1 MQRTVVSTGPLV
13 TWGVAARA
21 LPGQA
26 VSGDL
31 HLVKSFADRV
41 LIAALDGIGHGEEA
55 AAAARTAVDTLEKHV
70 GQSPDALVK
79 LCQAALIKTRG
90 AALTVASVDG
100 RTGTLAWLGVGS
112 VEARLLRAEPRPG
125 ADPERVILRG
135 GVVGYQ
141 IPELRVSTLPI
152 AAGDMLIF
160 TTDGVAPGLQKEWA
174 REDSPEQIASRIMEQ
189 NFKGTD
195 DALVLVVRYLG
206 MNHE

>member
-55 AAAARTAVDTLEKHV
+55 AAAARTAGDTLEKHV
-70 GQSPDALVK
+70 GQSPDAVEK

-100 RTGTLAWLGVGS
+100 RTGTLAWLG
-112 VEARLLRAEPRPG
+112 
-125 ADPERVILRG
+125 
-135 GVVGYQ
+135 
-141 IPELRVSTLPI
+141 
-152 AAGDMLIF
+152 
-160 TTDGVAPGLQKEWA
+160 
-174 REDSPEQIASRIMEQ
+174 
-189 NFKGTD
+189 
-195 DALVLVVRYLG
+195 
-206 MNHE
+206 